1 MKENSFALCAFYL
14 CTSMQNAMRIRKI
27 IRTCAFLALLFTI
40 ASCEKKETIP
50 ELTIP
55 DSYDGSSFAS
65 YAAQEIAL
73 ISNLNNLIAVLNS
86 GNSGEPVNVRDLAL
100 GFSTNSPSV
109 KSATNTYFASLLEG
123 TNGYFDRLSKA
134 SGKGYVPTG
143 PPQGSGG
150 VYGGFLFD
158 STGIEPAA
166 LIGRGLLGA
175 ALYRHALNLYIQNP
189 NINNPATADQLL
201 GVYGA
206 NPSFPN
212 SPTAARADQ
221 AVAALAARY
230 DKNDGNGLYSK
241 LKQNF
246 IKLQAAYKAGGS
258 YNQQRDQAFSDILTL
273 WEKAQAAAAIHACH
287 EVVSLMSAP
296 SPSPLEKANALHRYS
311 ECIGF
316 LLGYKTISNKTIT
329 DTRLDELL
337 ALLNFQPQGPKAA
350 YKIVTD
356 PARELANVR
365 EVIARL
371 KETYRFSDQEIED
384 LKKDWVTEQ
393 GR

>member
-1 MKENSFALCAFYL
+1 MLK
-14 CTSMQNAMRIRKI
+14 AMRIRKI
-27 IRTCAFLALLFTI
+27 ISTCTSLALLLAIT
-40 ASCEKKETIP
+40 SCEKTETRP

-55 DSYDGSSFAS
+55 DSYDGSTFSS

-73 ISNLNNLIAVLNS
+73 VNNLNNLMAVLNS
-86 GNSGEPVNVRDLAL
+86 GNTGEVINVRDLAL
-100 GFSTNSPSV
+100 AFSTNSPSV

-134 SGKGYVPTG
+134 SGKAYIPAG

-150 VYGGFLFD
+150 VYGGYVFD

-175 ALYRHALNLYIQNP
+175 ALYRTALNLYIQNP

-201 GVYGA
+201 ATYGA

-212 SPTAARADQ
+212 SPTAPRADQ

-241 LKQNF
+241 IKQNF
-246 IKLQAAYKAGGS
+246 IKLQAAYEAGEG

-287 EVVSLMSAP
+287 EVVRLMSAP
-296 SPSPLEKANALHRYS
+296 SPTATDKANALHRYS

-350 YKIVTD
+350 YKLITE
-356 PARELANVR
+356 PARELANVL
-365 EVIARL
+365 EVLARL

-384 LKKDWVTEQ
+384 LKKDWVAEQ